1 MKTCDD
7 FKNMSEENISQ
18 EFRLR
23 NVNKTKYYFLKEI
36 QQNKLMSEKHKKV
49 CTTLNDIDNFI
60 LADEP
65 FGIID
70 NNI

>member
-1 MKTCDD
+1 
-7 FKNMSEENISQ
+7 MSEENISQ

-49 CTTLNDIDNFI
+49 CTTLNDIENFVWLLHWQDVFQCLLLLLC
-60 LADEP
+60 LA
-65 FGIID
+65 FL
-70 NNI
+70 